1 MFACSHVVGFSPFLL
16 IILRVILKWM
26 KPCLV
31 QSLRVWHRKEA
42 EGCDAVNDPRGRSR
56 PHLPPSHHCR
66 PVTPLWVKDDV
77 LCAQSLVGARWCVVG
92 GRAHGLRNIAVGLG
106 LSAQE
111 LTSSLPEQP
120 GELVFGRRLKRA
132 KEEKEAAVEEW
143 RQLQKDESF
152 GTKKKINRTF
162 HDFLAPHKCHSA
174 QTSTSNIFVRTAA
187 EGL

>member
-1 MFACSHVVGFSPFLL
+1 
-16 IILRVILKWM
+16 M

-31 QSLRVWHRKEA
+31 HSLRVWHREEA

-66 PVTPLWVKDDV
+66 PVTSLRVKDDV
-77 LCAQSLVGARWCVVG
+77 LCAQSLVRARWRVVG
-92 GRAHGLRNIAVGLG
+92 GRAHGLRNVAVRLG

-120 GELVFGRRLKRA
+120 GEFIFGRRLKRA

-143 RQLQKDESF
+143 RQLRKDESF
-152 GTKKKINRTF
+152 GRKKKKNLNRTLR
-162 HDFLAPHKCHSA
+162 DFLAPQKCHSA
-174 QTSTSNIFVRTAA
+174 QTSTSNIFVRTVA
-187 EGL
+187 EGLKPPCYEKH